1 MNHSVE
7 DELGKMLFR
16 VLVNSDL
23 NVLFGG
29 LMDIFRETVLHESCQ
44 YMSLVNFG
52 KNFSLIGVIKREIW
66 HFW

>member
-23 NVLFGG
+23 NVLFEG
-29 LMDIFRETVLHESCQ
+29 LMDVFRQKFLHEI
-44 YMSLVNFG
+44 VG
-52 KNFSLIGVIKREIW
+52 I
-66 HFW
+66 